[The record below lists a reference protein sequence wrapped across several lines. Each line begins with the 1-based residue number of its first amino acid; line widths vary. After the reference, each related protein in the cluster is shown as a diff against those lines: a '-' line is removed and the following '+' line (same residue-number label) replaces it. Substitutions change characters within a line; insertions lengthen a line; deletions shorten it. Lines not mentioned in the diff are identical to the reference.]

1 MGRPE
6 KIFSQFSFFKMDLLK
21 KKKFFSNDH
30 NQGKLNDAQ
39 RVLIGLATQSC
50 C

>member
-21 KKKFFSNDH
+21 KKKSQFFSNDH

-39 RVLIGLATQSC
+39 RVLMGQGYA
-50 C
+50 